1 MNIVVL
7 YALPKGTTAG
17 FTDCASIMKI
27 LSESFTRIQGDQ
39 ELFMAEKS
47 FLNLTCII
55 QSVETPQ
62 VHILENTVNV
72 KCQSYIFQKALTK
85 VLSVS

>member
-62 VHILENTVNV
+62 VHILEKHHKSR
-72 KCQSYIFQKALTK
+72 KCQSCILKSTH
-85 VLSVS
+85 